1 MLGGAF
7 RAVNACLGKRALIWA
22 AGAAVLAI
30 ILNFVP
36 LFDLLGYDFSFAMG
50 LLAALASVDLG
61 AGVVQLA
68 RRRGQVCVPRAFVTA
83 AAASAALLVLPLLL
97 SLANAARVRN
107 CNVAGG
113 LAFFA
118 LLPLASAL
126 YGAGAG
132 VLAATLFPRRGRLVA
147 FLLPALSVA
156 WTLWRLYVDPAV
168 FAFDPFGGYF
178 PGPIYDEAMRVP
190 LRLVGYRG
198 VNMLWLACAL
208 TIVHAAS
215 PASASGTI
223 VPTWAPRRWRRGP
236 ALLGLLLLAP
246 SVALYA
252 ARGSLGFHVR
262 KTDLL
267 RVLDGERHSNRIV
280 LRYPLAGSTPADLA
294 LTMEDLEFRYDQL
307 RDILGVEPA
316 GPITVYQ
323 FPNAETKKALVGA
336 ATTLYAKPWTREI
349 FVQAAPFPS
358 TRLRHEMAHVFA
370 GAFGDRLFGVALA
383 VRWKGPLPLPRL
395 ASGLIEG
402 VAEAA
407 DFTDPDG
414 GSTTHQEAAAI
425 VADGRAPPL
434 AEVIGAGFSALSG
447 PRAYVLAGTFCR
459 FLYDTRGGERLRALY
474 RSAGDFAGVYG
485 QPLAALETEWRR
497 FLATQPMS
505 AEQRARAREQ
515 FRRPAIFKKVCAR
528 EQAARVSE
536 ARALLGAAPARAAR
550 LLSEACHDDP
560 VEPTL
565 KVELAQA
572 LAATGDAARALAA
585 LGTVARDG
593 NATAPV
599 RARAAN
605 VAAAIHFHQGDFDNA
620 RASLRQVL
628 TDATDEGER
637 RTATA
642 KLRALDDEPARRTLG
657 RALYGDD
664 VAGDID
670 PVLLFHL
677 IAEFARL
684 HPDER
689 LGPYLV
695 GRQLATRD
703 PQLSLPYLRASL
715 EGTGGVPL
723 TWDFRREAE
732 RLVMLAAFRLGD
744 LARSAAAADW
754 LRANAGDEAERL
766 RANDFLARIAWRRS
780 KQ

>member
-1 MLGGAF
+1 MLGGALQ
-7 RAVNACLGKRALIWA
+7 AVNARLGRRALIWA
-22 AGAAVLAI
+22 ALAGLLALVLD
-30 ILNFVP
+30 FVP

-50 LLAALASVDLG
+50 LLMALASVDIG
-61 AGVVQLA
+61 AGVVQMA
-68 RRRGQVCVPRAFVTA
+68 RRRGEILEVPRAFLTA
-83 AAASAALLVLPLLL
+83 ATASLALLVLPLLS
-97 SLANAARVRN
+97 SLVNAARVRN
-107 CNVAGG
+107 CNVTGG

-118 LLPLASAL
+118 LLPVASAL

-132 VLAATLFPRRGRLVA
+132 VVAATLFQRRGRLAA
-147 FLLPALSVA
+147 FLIPIGSVA

-190 LRLVGYRG
+190 ARLVGYRG
-198 VNMLWLACAL
+198 VNLLWLSCAL
-208 TIVHAAS
+208 AITHAVT
-215 PASASGTI
+215 PAGAA
-223 VPTWAPRRWRRGP
+223 TWQARRWRRGAG
-236 ALLGLLLLAP
+236 ALAVLLLAP
-246 SVALYA
+246 SLALFA
-252 ARGSLGFHVR
+252 ARGALRFHVR
-262 KTDLL
+262 KADLL
-267 RVLDGERHSNRIV
+267 RVLDGELHSNRIV
-280 LRYPLAGSTPADLA
+280 LRYPVAGSTPADLA
-294 LTMEDLEFRYDQL
+294 LTMDDLEFRYDQL
-307 RDILGVEPA
+307 REILGVEPA

-358 TRLRHEMAHVFA
+358 NRLRHEMAHVFA
-370 GAFGDRLFGVALA
+370 GAFGDRLFGVAFTI
-383 VRWKGPLPLPRL
+383 RWKGPLPVPHL

-434 AEVIGAGFSALSG
+434 ASVIGAGFSALSG
-447 PRAYVLAGTFCR
+447 ARAYVLAGSFCR
-459 FLYDTRGGERLRALY
+459 FLYDTRGAERLRALY

-485 QPLAALETEWRR
+485 QPLGALDAEWRR
-497 FLATQPMS
+497 FLARQPMS

-536 ARALLGAAPARAAR
+536 ARGLLGPAPARAAR
-550 LLSEACHDDP
+550 LLMEACHDDP
-560 VEPTL
+560 IEPTL

-572 LAATGDAARALAA
+572 LAATGDTRRALAE
-585 LGTVARDG
+585 LGAVTRDG
-593 NATAPV
+593 DATAPV

-605 VAAAIHFHQGDFDNA
+605 VAAAIYFQLDDFDNTRGA
-620 RASLRQVL
+620 LRDVL
-628 TDATDEGER
+628 GAATDEGER

-657 RALYGDD
+657 RALFGDD
-664 VAGDID
+664 VTGELD
-670 PVLLFHL
+670 PVLAFHL
-677 IAEFARL
+677 IGEFARL

-703 PQLSLPYLRASL
+703 GRLALPYLRAAL
-715 EGTGGVPL
+715 EGPGGVPL
-723 TWDFRREAE
+723 SADFQRECQ
-732 RLVMLAAFRLGD
+732 RLLMLAAFRTGD
-744 LARSAAAADW
+744 LPRSGAAAEW
-754 LRANAGDEAERL
+754 LRANAADEAERL
-766 RANDFLARIAWRRS
+766 RASDFLARIAWRRS

>member
-1 MLGGAF
+1 MLGAAF
-7 RAVNACLGKRALIWA
+7 RAVNARLGKRAVIWA
-22 AGAAVLAI
+22 AGAALLAI
-30 ILNFVP
+30 ILDFVP

-50 LLAALASVDLG
+50 LLAAVASVDVG

-68 RRRGQVCVPRAFVTA
+68 RRRGQALDVPCAFVTA
-83 AAASAALLVLPLLL
+83 AVASMTLLLFPLLA

-107 CNVAGG
+107 CNVTGG

-118 LLPLASAL
+118 LLPVASAL

-132 VLAATLFPRRGRLVA
+132 VIAATVFPRRGRLVA
-147 FLLPALSVA
+147 FLLPIVSIA

-190 LRLVGYRG
+190 ARLVGYRG
-198 VNMLWLACAL
+198 VNLLWLACAL
-208 TIVHAAS
+208 AFAHAATPAAS
-215 PASASGTI
+215 PTS
-223 VPTWAPRRWRRGP
+223 PRRWDLRRWRPGP
-236 ALLGLLLLAP
+236 AVLAALLLAP
-246 SVALYA
+246 SLALFA
-252 ARGSLGFHVR
+252 QRGPLGFHVR
-262 KTDLL
+262 KADLL

-280 LRYPLAGSTPADLA
+280 LRYPLAGSTATDLA
-294 LTMEDLEFRYDQL
+294 LTMDDLEFRYDQL
-307 RDILGVEPA
+307 REILGVEPA

-358 TRLRHEMAHVFA
+358 NRLRHEMAHVFA
-370 GAFGDRLFGVALA
+370 GAFGDRLFGVAFA
-383 VRWKGPLPLPRL
+383 VRWKGPLPIPHL

-402 VAEAA
+402 VAETA

-434 AEVIGAGFSALSG
+434 VNVIGAGFSALSG
-447 PRAYVLAGTFCR
+447 PRAYVLAGSFCR
-459 FLYDTRGGERLRALY
+459 FLYDTRGAERLRALY
-474 RSAGDFAGVYG
+474 HSAGDFAGVYG
-485 QPLAALETEWRR
+485 QPLGALDAEWRR
-497 FLATQPMS
+497 FLARQPMS

-536 ARALLGAAPARAAR
+536 ARGLLGPAPARAAR
-550 LLSEACHDDP
+550 LLQEACHDDP

-572 LAATGDAARALAA
+572 LAATGDTPRALGE
-585 LGTVARDG
+585 LGAVARDG

-605 VAAAIHFHQGDFDNA
+605 VAAAIYFHQSDFDNA
-620 RASLRQVL
+620 RGALREVL
-628 TDATDEGER
+628 AAATDEGER

-642 KLRALDDEPARRTLG
+642 KLRALDDERARRTLG
-657 RALYGDD
+657 RALFGDD
-664 VAGDID
+664 VSGDID
-670 PVLLFHL
+670 AVLAFHL
-677 IAEFARL
+677 LGEFARL
-684 HPDER
+684 HPDDR

-695 GRQLATRD
+695 GRQLSTRD
-703 PQLSLPYLRASL
+703 PQLALPYLRAALDASG
-715 EGTGGVPL
+715 GTPL
-723 TWDFRREAE
+723 TSDFQRECQ
-732 RLVMLAAFRLGD
+732 RLLMLAAFRTGD
-744 LARSAAAADW
+744 LPHSAAAAEW
-754 LRANAGDEAERL
+754 LRANAADEAERL
-766 RANDFLARIAWRRS
+766 RAGDFLARIAWRRS